1 MQPGSVSRKMR
12 TWAPRMLN
20 GPDRGGSQGGS
31 GGDGLDYPL
40 PFPAGRIGYGLPYVS
55 Q

>member
-12 TWAPRMLN
+12 TWAPRTLN
-20 GPDRGGSQGGS
+20 GLGSRRVAGGS

-40 PFPAGRIGYGLPYVS
+40 PLPASRIGYGLPYVS